1 MLAHGSPVRPK
12 TSPSTINSLFHTG
25 SANHRGKFSATAV
38 QSDINKIFFCFYNIF
53 IRKCDLELCVKS
65 SPGLHSN
72 DLQKTPG
79 VSALQ
84 DNVDLGA
91 GTIAHMGYFI

>member
-1 MLAHGSPVRPK
+1 MTV
-12 TSPSTINSLFHTG
+12 
-25 SANHRGKFSATAV
+25 V
-38 QSDINKIFFCFYNIF
+38 QSDINKIFFRFYNIF

-72 DLQKTPG
+72 GLQKTRG

>member
-1 MLAHGSPVRPK
+1 M
-12 TSPSTINSLFHTG
+12 
-25 SANHRGKFSATAV
+25 TAV
-38 QSDINKIFFCFYNIF
+38 QSDINKIFFCFYTIF

-72 DLQKTPG
+72 DLQKTQG

-91 GTIAHMGYFI
+91 GTVAHMGYSI